1 MPDPTVSDLAFYGL
15 DAATLRPLSTNIGSV
30 TNLDSIR
37 NTINTRETDALNGS
51 LITANST
58 ANSMVVYGGLL
69 SRNATIN
76 AIANDMTAQ
85 NKKTAAGGADTFSR
99 QSEINEW
106 QAQNKLDTLFFMQIL
121 FLYFAVLVICLYFRQ
136 VGILPSSVFY
146 ILAFIGFIIVFG
158 VLWNRASYTRTSRD
172 KRYWNRRYIGLGD
185 SDLAAKLQC
194 SLSSS

>member
-1 MPDPTVSDLAFYGL
+1 MPTQTVSDVAFASV
-15 DAATLRPLSTNIGSV
+15 DAATMNAITG
-30 TNLDSIR
+30 
-37 NTINTRETDALNGS
+37 NTADYGTVRDAISKAETDALNGS

-58 ANSMVVYGGLL
+58 GNSMLVYGGLL
-69 SRNATIN
+69 SRNVTIN
-76 AIANDMTAQ
+76 SIANDMTAQ

-136 VGILPSSVFY
+136 VGIFPSSVFY
-146 ILAFIGFIIVFG
+146 IIAVLGFLIVGG

-172 KRYWNRRYIGLGD
+172 KRYWNRRFIGLGD
-185 SDLAAKLQC
+185 SGDLAAKLQC
-194 SLSSS
+194 SLSAS